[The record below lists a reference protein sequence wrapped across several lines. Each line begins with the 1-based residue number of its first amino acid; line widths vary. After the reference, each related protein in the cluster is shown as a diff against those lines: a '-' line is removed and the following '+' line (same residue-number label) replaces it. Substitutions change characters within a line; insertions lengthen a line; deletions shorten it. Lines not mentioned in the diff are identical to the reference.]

1 MSVYVHRHSYTCA
14 CVYGEVGVS
23 TFNTSACVHLST
35 CWPVCAGAGA
45 VNTKVP
51 SQLLFPKDWG
61 VCCPPHL
68 FPGTVCVCV
77 CMQV

>member
-1 MSVYVHRHSYTCA
+1 MSVYVHRHYYTCA

-51 SQLLFPKDWG
+51 SQLLIPQGLGGMLPSSPVPWDS
-61 VCCPPHL
+61 
-68 FPGTVCVCV
+68 VCV